1 MNTPHMHIADA
12 EGIRQ
17 VTERLV
23 RAAAAE
29 GNAVIV
35 GRGSAYY
42 LHDEPRA
49 FHLFIYAPFEEKVH
63 RLRQEGKSHSE
74 AVDLVEHVDKDRKEF
89 IKEAFG
95 VDFPHRQFF
104 HLMVNATIG
113 EDAAVQT
120 ILDGVTAVQK
130 GSAAKG

>member
-1 MNTPHMHIADA
+1 MPKMRIADA

-23 RAAAAE
+23 RAAAEE

-42 LHDEPRA
+42 LHDHQDA
-49 FHLFIYAPFEEKVH
+49 FHIFIYAPFEEKVH
-63 RLRQEGKSHSE
+63 RLEQEGKSHSE
-74 AVDLVEHVDKDRKEF
+74 AVELVENVDRGRKEF
-89 IKEAFG
+89 IKECFG

-104 HLMVNATIG
+104 HLMVNSTIG
-113 EDAAVQT
+113 EEATVQT
-120 ILDGVTAVQK
+120 ILDGLAAVQK
-130 GSAAKG
+130 AGNGSGG